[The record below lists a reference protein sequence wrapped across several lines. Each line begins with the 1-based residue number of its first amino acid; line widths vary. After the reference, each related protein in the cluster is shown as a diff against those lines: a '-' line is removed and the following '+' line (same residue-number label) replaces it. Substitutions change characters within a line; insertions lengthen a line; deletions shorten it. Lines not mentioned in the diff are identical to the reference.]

1 MKRCKYLS
9 YSCCPQ
15 CPQYFLFN
23 GDFYKEEEV
32 EERIVKIKVSMRF
45 YWGHW
50 GHPYEALQIQT
61 IERQNVGNNWGHYW
75 GQKEV

>member
-1 MKRCKYLS
+1 LS

-50 GHPYEALQIQT
+50 GHPT
-61 IERQNVGNNWGHYW
+61 RHCKYW
-75 GQKEV
+75 VHDEKN

>member
-1 MKRCKYLS
+1 
-9 YSCCPQ
+9 

-23 GDFYKEEEV
+23 GDFYKEEVV

-50 GHPYEALQIQT
+50 GQPREVLQIQ
-61 IERQNVGNNWGHYW
+61 GL
-75 GQKEV
+75 

>member
-9 YSCCPQ
+9 YSSCPQ

-23 GDFYKEEEV
+23 GDFFKEEEV

-45 YWGHW
+45 YWRHW
-50 GHPYEALQIQT
+50 GHPHDVLQIQGLWW
-61 IERQNVGNNWGHYW
+61 VKPKFY
-75 GQKEV
+75 